1 MTRLGET
8 TTSRIPEIDDVRMV
22 SAIAESIRKRSGSP
36 IRCSPGNEHSMAVS
50 PVKWIAI
57 LSCRVLND
65 V

>member
-1 MTRLGET
+1 MTRLGDT

-22 SAIAESIRKRSGSP
+22 SAIDESIRKRSGSP
-36 IRCSPGNEHSMAVS
+36 FRCSPGNEHSMAVS

-57 LSCRVLND
+57 LSGRVLND